1 MTLFNRAR
9 ARRSL
14 MPDRLAGLSHR
25 MAGLTLVVMAAL
37 LLLNI
42 VNWIYPPYGPHGYGF
57 SFGLT
62 SRWLADGSIDLAR
75 FPAWQTIGAMAI
87 SSIPL
92 LVLMRGLSHLRT
104 LFSDYAEGAYFSM
117 QAGRHLAAVG
127 RSIALWVVVQFLTE
141 PVLSIWL
148 TIRAEPGH
156 RIVAL
161 SLDTSALVAL
171 FVAACIAIIGRILQR
186 ASEVYREN
194 QQFV

>member
-9 ARRSL
+9 GRRSL
-14 MPDRLAGLSHR
+14 TSDRLADLSHR

-37 LLLNI
+37 LALNI

-57 SFGLT
+57 SFGMT
-62 SRWLADGSIDLAR
+62 SRWLSDGSLDLAQ
-75 FPAWQTIGAMAI
+75 FPVWQTIGAMLI
-87 SSIPL
+87 TSVPL
-92 LVLMRGLSHLRT
+92 LVLMRGLAHLRA
-104 LFSDYAEGAYFSM
+104 LFRDYARGAYFSM
-117 QAGRHLAAVG
+117 RAGRHLAAVG
-127 RSIALWVVVQFLTE
+127 RWIALWVVVQFLTE

-156 RIVAL
+156 HIVAL
-161 SLDTSALVAL
+161 SLDASALVAL